1 MHTVVLGWFGGSV
14 VWFVPLLWRLA
25 KSMLPGG
32 DGLRGPGTIRL
43 WLGFVGVLLAS
54 MALEGAL
61 LGSFEAAAGI
71 NRCGHVLANALAGLA
86 GSVGAWSI
94 AAAALLVSLPW
105 LCDFQWRSAI
115 GWANVAFGL
124 GLNPQWF
131 DAREKA
137 PREKPSRERRVRGEP
152 AHRAGGI
159 PGRIAHDAPSLGM
172 PSPTSREGGRYQR
185 PTVWRPPAIQRGDVK
200 RSTAAA
206 SPSVDVFADRYANG
220 PRNPAPATGR
230 AIPRDLVEPV
240 APIGWLGSGSGTRAG
255 SREGAGSSKVANPGT
270 VGPATAPAASR
281 GFVRTDA
288 STQTPKTPPSAAPR
302 TTVAAS
308 AAHAV
313 QPSRSS
319 VRRPAAS
326 MSRPAT
332 GNFAAPPG
340 ATPRAPM
347 HSRPAEPPGPPPAPD
362 AIQATLRSIEE
373 NAARW
378 TALAGAGLSSGRE
391 SQERQ
396 PGLHGGSD
404 HSAATRAASEAPQS
418 AANTP
423 PMGDAV
429 RSNAMPAKPV
439 VPMPAAGS
447 GAPSFALH
455 AMPGDVA
462 SGAGNASMEAR
473 VAPIPVDS
481 ERRRDDEAAP
491 LKMPSR
497 ARPQRRLL
505 RDTEAMPQRVARQE
519 APLVS
524 DATATSLASAT
535 PEGSARSDGMLAG
548 ETTGAVALQAA
559 AASGATLTGEATA
572 TAATQGAAASAATLP
587 GEASVSTATQAAA
600 ASGAALTGEA
610 TATAATQGAA
620 ASAATLPGEATATAA
635 TQAAAASAAML
646 PGEATPTAAQAT
658 APKRLPASSA
668 RHRRSMDDDTATSR
682 RARTDAAAITAGAIT
697 LRYPAVA
704 RRRPAT
710 RGPPPCPAPAATA
723 ANRQCGEPEAKTPP
737 PPRIACPHRTWCA
750 LPRRSRSSARSI
762 ANPRAIARR
771 NMASPSKPPN
781 PARPALP
788 SAASLRPN
796 SSSTPRPPLQ

>member
-86 GSVGAWSI
+86 GSVGAGSI

-131 DAREKA
+131 DAREKT

-159 PGRIAHDAPSLGM
+159 PGRIAHDAPTLGM

-270 VGPATAPAASR
+270 VGPAAAPAASR

-308 AAHAV
+308 AAHAI

-378 TALAGAGLSSGRE
+378 TTLAGAGLSSGRE

-396 PGLHGGSD
+396 PGLQGGSD

-439 VPMPAAGS
+439 VPMPAAGG
-447 GAPSFALH
+447 GAPSFALP
-455 AMPGDVA
+455 AIPGGVA
-462 SGAGNASMEAR
+462 SGAGNAPMEAR
-473 VAPIPVDS
+473 VAPTTC
-481 ERRRDDEAAP
+481 R
-491 LKMPSR
+491 
-497 ARPQRRLL
+497 QR
-505 RDTEAMPQRVARQE
+505 
-519 APLVS
+519 
-524 DATATSLASAT
+524 
-535 PEGSARSDGMLAG
+535 
-548 ETTGAVALQAA
+548 
-559 AASGATLTGEATA
+559 
-572 TAATQGAAASAATLP
+572 
-587 GEASVSTATQAAA
+587 
-600 ASGAALTGEA
+600 
-610 TATAATQGAA
+610 
-620 ASAATLPGEATATAA
+620 
-635 TQAAAASAAML
+635 
-646 PGEATPTAAQAT
+646 
-658 APKRLPASSA
+658 ASS
-668 RHRRSMDDDTATSR
+668 
-682 RARTDAAAITAGAIT
+682 
-697 LRYPAVA
+697 
-704 RRRPAT
+704 
-710 RGPPPCPAPAATA
+710 
-723 ANRQCGEPEAKTPP
+723 
-737 PPRIACPHRTWCA
+737 
-750 LPRRSRSSARSI
+750 
-762 ANPRAIARR
+762 
-771 NMASPSKPPN
+771 
-781 PARPALP
+781 
-788 SAASLRPN
+788 
-796 SSSTPRPPLQ
+796 